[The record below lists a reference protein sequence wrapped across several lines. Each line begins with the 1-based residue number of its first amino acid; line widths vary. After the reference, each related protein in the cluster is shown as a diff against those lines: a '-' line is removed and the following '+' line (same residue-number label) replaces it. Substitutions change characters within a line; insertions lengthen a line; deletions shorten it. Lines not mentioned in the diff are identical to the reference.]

1 MELQK
6 LQRVVVDALEDIKAQ
21 DIKVFNTVGQSDMF
35 DRVVVATG
43 NSNRQTRALAWHV
56 VQKVKDAG
64 GAVTSVEGTDPGEW
78 VLVDLGDIVVHLMQP
93 TIRQYYAL
101 EEMWGAKPVR
111 LKLAAERRPSLAPSA
126 DEAPAQS
133 AAKHAPMAPAKEAT
147 ANKAPAKTPAK
158 RAAAKSVG
166 ATPTRKSSAKS
177 GAGRKTA
184 KRATPVK
191 KVAKQKA
198 TKGAAKGAR
207 KGATKGATK
216 ETSRT
221 AAKST
226 ARNVRTAGGTSRP
239 SAKAVKASRT
249 PAARKRGSASR

>member
-1 MELQK
+1 MELQR

-56 VQKVKDAG
+56 VQKVKEAG

-111 LKLAAERRPSLAPSA
+111 IKLAADRRPSLAPSVDE
-126 DEAPAQS
+126 DEAPARRVAAPRPAVS
-133 AAKHAPMAPAKEAT
+133 AAATKKAPAR
-147 ANKAPAKTPAK
+147 KAPAKKALARKAPVRTGPAAKAPSKKSPAK
-158 RAAAKSVG
+158 AVRKSPAKAARKSPARPAAKAPAQRVAARKAVG
-166 ATPTRKSSAKS
+166 ATPPRKSAS
-177 GAGRKTA
+177 GAKGAKAAKTA
-184 KRATPVK
+184 KAATS
-191 KVAKQKA
+191 
-198 TKGAAKGAR
+198 R
-207 KGATKGATK
+207 
-216 ETSRT
+216 RT
-221 AAKST
+221 AA
-226 ARNVRTAGGTSRP
+226 G
-239 SAKAVKASRT
+239 
-249 PAARKRGSASR
+249 KRRSASR